1 MIKVKIT
8 KDGFVNG
15 HTRVPKGD
23 VIEVVPP
30 IARYIVR
37 NGEGEIVGE
46 VAEVKE
52 PPKKKA
58 TVKKKAVYKTR
69 DMKAE

>member
-15 HTRVPKGD
+15 RTRVPKGD
-23 VIEVVPP
+23 IIEVVPP
-30 IARYIVR
+30 IARYIVK

-46 VAEVKE
+46 TK
-52 PPKKKA
+52 PPVKKKE

>member
-1 MIKVKIT
+1 MIKVRIT

-15 HTRVPKGD
+15 LARVPKGD
-23 VIEVVPP
+23 IIEVVPP
-30 IARYIVR
+30 IARYIVK

-46 VAEVKE
+46 VKP

-58 TVKKKAVYKTR
+58 TVKKKASYQTR

>member
-1 MIKVKIT
+1 MIKVRIT

-15 HTRVPKGD
+15 MARVPKGNI
-23 VIEVVPP
+23 IEVVPP

-37 NGEGEIVGE
+37 NCEGEIVE
-46 VAEVKE
+46 DIIEDK
-52 PPKKKA
+52 PPAKKA
-58 TVKKKAVYKTR
+58 VKKKAVYKTR